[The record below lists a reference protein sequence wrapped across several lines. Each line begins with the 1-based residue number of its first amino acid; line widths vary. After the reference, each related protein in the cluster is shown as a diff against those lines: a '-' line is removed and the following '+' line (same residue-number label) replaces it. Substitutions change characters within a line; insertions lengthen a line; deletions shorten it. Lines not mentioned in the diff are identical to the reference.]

1 MRKIDETAFVA
12 DGARIIKN
20 VVLEKNSSVWFNSV
34 LRGDGGQIIVGEN
47 SNIQDGCVVHAEED
61 EPTILAKD
69 VTVGHMT
76 LLHGCRIGEN
86 SLIGMGSIVMNGAVI
101 GRDCIIGAGSL
112 ITFGTVIPDG
122 SLAYGRPTKVVRKLT
137 EQEIRD
143 IGKDVRFY
151 LQESAKYK
159 NEQDRAK
166 M

>member
-1 MRKIDETAFVA
+1 MV
-12 DGARIIKN
+12 
-20 VVLEKNSSVWFNSV
+20 
-34 LRGDGGQIIVGEN
+34 
-47 SNIQDGCVVHAEED
+47 NIQDGCVVHAEED
-61 EPTILAKD
+61 TPTILERN
-69 VTVGHMT
+69 VTVGHMA

-122 SLAYGRPTKVVRKLT
+122 SLAYGRPAKVVRKLT

>member
-1 MRKIDETAFVA
+1 MRRIDETAFIA
-12 DGARIIKN
+12 DGAKIIKD

-61 EPTILAKD
+61 TPTILERN
-69 VTVGHMT
+69 VTVGHMA
-76 LLHGCRIGEN
+76 LLHGCRIGDN

-122 SLAYGRPTKVVRKLT
+122 SLAYGRPAKVVRKLT

-159 NEQDRAK
+159 KEQERAK

>member
-1 MRKIDETAFVA
+1 MRRIDETAFIA
-12 DGARIIKN
+12 EGARIIKD

-61 EPTILAKD
+61 TPTILEKN
-69 VTVGHMT
+69 VTVGHMA

-101 GRDCIIGAGSL
+101 GKDCIIGAGSL
-112 ITFGTVIPDG
+112 VTFGTVIPDG
-122 SLAYGRPTKVVRKLT
+122 SLAYGRPAKVMRKLS
-137 EQEIRD
+137 EQEIKD

-151 LQESAKYK
+151 LEESAKYK
-159 NEQDRAK
+159 KEQDEAK
-166 M
+166 L

>member
-86 SLIGMGSIVMNGAVI
+86 SLIGMGSIVMKGDVRGRECSI
-101 GRDCIIGAGSL
+101 GVGCL

-122 SLAYGRPTKVVRKLT
+122 SLAYGRPAKVVRKLT

>member
-1 MRKIDETAFVA
+1 
-12 DGARIIKN
+12 
-20 VVLEKNSSVWFNSV
+20 
-34 LRGDGGQIIVGEN
+34 
-47 SNIQDGCVVHAEED
+47 
-61 EPTILAKD
+61 
-69 VTVGHMT
+69 
-76 LLHGCRIGEN
+76 
-86 SLIGMGSIVMNGAVI
+86 MNGAVI

-122 SLAYGRPTKVVRKLT
+122 SLAYGRPAKVVRKLT

>member
-1 MRKIDETAFVA
+1 MRRIDETAFIA
-12 DGARIIKN
+12 EGARIIKD

-61 EPTILAKD
+61 TPTILEKN
-69 VTVGHMT
+69 VTVGHMA

-86 SLIGMGSIVMNGAVI
+86 SLIGMGSIIMNGAVI

-112 ITFGTVIPDG
+112 VTFGTVIPDG
-122 SLAYGRPTKVVRKLT
+122 SLAYGRPAKVMRRLS
-137 EQEIRD
+137 EQEIKD
-143 IGKDVRFY
+143 IGRDVRFY
-151 LQESAKYK
+151 LEESAKYK
-159 NEQDRAK
+159 KEQDEAK

>member
-61 EPTILAKD
+61 TPTILERN
-69 VTVGHMT
+69 VTVGHMA

-122 SLAYGRPTKVVRKLT
+122 SLAYGRPAKVVRKLT

>member
-1 MRKIDETAFVA
+1 MRKIDDSAFIA
-12 DGARIIKN
+12 EGAKVLRD

-61 EPTILAKD
+61 TPTILERN
-69 VTVGHMT
+69 VTVGHMA

-86 SLIGMGSIVMNGAVI
+86 SLIGMGSIIMNGAVI

-112 ITFGTVIPDG
+112 VTFGAVIPDG
-122 SLAYGRPTKVVRKLT
+122 SLAYGRPAKVMRRLS
-137 EQEIRD
+137 EQEIKD
-143 IGKDVRFY
+143 IGRDVRFY
-151 LQESAKYK
+151 LEESAKYK
-159 NEQDRAK
+159 KERDSAK

>member
-1 MRKIDETAFVA
+1 MRRIDETAFIA
-12 DGARIIKN
+12 DGAKIIKD

-61 EPTILAKD
+61 TPTILERN
-69 VTVGHMT
+69 VTVGHMA

-122 SLAYGRPTKVVRKLT
+122 SLAYGRPAKVVRKLT

-159 NEQDRAK
+159 KEQDRAK
-166 M
+166 I